1 MYEFNET
8 LAKEVENLGIAD
20 KPEALYNC
28 DKPGFP
34 VESSKCKYIG
44 PTGKKKPFRLLM
56 EPTERIKKII
66 LGKESHTQLFLRFP
80 LSRNPRC
87 SHLSWVYQE
96 NKSTE

>member
-28 DKPGFP
+28 DEPGFP

-44 PTGKKKPFRLLM
+44 PTGKK
-56 EPTERIKKII
+56 
-66 LGKESHTQLFLRFP
+66 
-80 LSRNPRC
+80 
-87 SHLSWVYQE
+87 
-96 NKSTE
+96 